1 MKTLLILSFFIQ
13 ITVFCQKESVII
25 KKEYQNSFFGNIAG
39 LSCGDIDYAL
49 VCNRI
54 EVNGRNDFTVDGFK
68 IQYGQKELEIIGN
81 YLPDSLCE
89 EIRKCCSYNSMIFIT
104 NISATHVVNGKQ
116 VFLAPM
122 NLTLVRN
129 D

>member
-13 ITVFCQKESVII
+13 ITVFCQKESVIL

-39 LSCGDIDYAL
+39 LSSGNIDYAL

-104 NISATHVVNGKQ
+104 NISATHVLNGKQ

>member
-39 LSCGDIDYAL
+39 FSCGNIDYNL

-68 IQYGQKELEIIGN
+68 IQYGQKEIEIIGN

-104 NISATHVVNGKQ
+104 NISATHVVNRQQ
-116 VFLAPM
+116 VFLATM

>member
-13 ITVFCQKESVII
+13 ITTFCQKESVII
-25 KKEYQNSFFGNIAG
+25 RKDNQNSFFGNIAG
-39 LSCGDIDYAL
+39 LSCGNIDYTL

-68 IQYGQKELEIIGN
+68 IQYGLKELEINGN

-89 EIRKCCSYNSMIFIT
+89 EIRKCCSYNSMIFLT
-104 NISATHVVNGKQ
+104 NITAKHIRDGKQ
-116 VFLAPM
+116 VFLAPF
-122 NLTLVRN
+122 NLTFIRN

>member
-13 ITVFCQKESVII
+13 ITVFCQKESVIL

-39 LSCGDIDYAL
+39 LSFGDIDYTL

-89 EIRKCCSYNSMIFIT
+89 EIRNCCSYNSMIFIT
-104 NISATHVVNGKQ
+104 NISATDVVNGKQ
-116 VFLAPM
+116 VFLAPI

>member
-13 ITVFCQKESVII
+13 ITVFCQKESVIL
-25 KKEYQNSFFGNIAG
+25 KKEHQNSFFGNIAG
-39 LSCGDIDYAL
+39 LSCGNIDYTL

-89 EIRKCCSYNSMIFIT
+89 EIRTCCSYNSMIFLT
-104 NISATHVVNGKQ
+104 NITAKHIPDGKQ
-116 VFLAPM
+116 VFLAPF
-122 NLTLVRN
+122 NLTIIRN

>member
-1 MKTLLILSFFIQ
+1 MKTLLILSFLIQ
-13 ITVFCQKESVII
+13 ITVFCQKESVIL
-25 KKEYQNSFFGNIAG
+25 KKECQNSFFGNIAG
-39 LSCGDIDYAL
+39 LSFGDIDYTL

-54 EVNGRNDFTVDGFK
+54 EVNGRDDFAVDGFK

-89 EIRKCCSYNSMIFIT
+89 EIRKCCSYNSMIFLT
-104 NISATHVVNGKQ
+104 NITAKHIRDGKQ
-116 VFLAPM
+116 VFLAPF
-122 NLTLVRN
+122 NLTIIRN